1 MPIPYA
7 LAVSAIPKAV
17 PITGTVFKPVFNKGL
32 INPCLGLKVLLSKN
46 DSTFF
51 VFGETYPE
59 TDRLFK
65 SNLDNVFFILGKSP
79 VVLSI
84 AGKTFF
90 EPIISPSTSTLIPT
104 SFKKLDIA
112 ALFRKTS
119 GSVEYFVFLK

>member
-7 LAVSAIPKAV
+7 LTVSPIPKAV
-17 PITGTVFKPVFNKGL
+17 PIRGTVFNPVFNKGL

-59 TDRLFK
+59 TDRLLK

-84 AGKTFF
+84 AGKTFLNQF
-90 EPIISPSTSTLIPT
+90 FHPQL
-104 SFKKLDIA
+104 L
-112 ALFRKTS
+112 L
-119 GSVEYFVFLK
+119 